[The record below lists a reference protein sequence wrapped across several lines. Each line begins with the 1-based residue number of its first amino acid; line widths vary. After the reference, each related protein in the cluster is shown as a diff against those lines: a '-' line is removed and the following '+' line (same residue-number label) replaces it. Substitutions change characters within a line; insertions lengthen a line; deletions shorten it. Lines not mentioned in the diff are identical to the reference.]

1 MDTDFA
7 LKGTLLAPRG
17 WLTFWCAACLHADH
31 FTEPVLSVFIGVHQW
46 FI

>member
-7 LKGTLLAPRG
+7 LKGTLLDPRG
-17 WLTFWCAACLHADH
+17 RLTFWCAACLQADH
-31 FTEPVLSVFIGVHQW
+31 LTKPVLSVFIGVHQW

>member
-7 LKGTLLAPRG
+7 LEVALVDVRG
-17 WLTFWCAACLHADH
+17 WLTFWCAAALHADH
-31 FTEPVLSVFIGVHQW
+31 LTKPILSVFIGVHQW